1 LAEIQLAAQTAP
13 RPSPMTLGQRAQEL
27 NYGLGRGFT
36 NILEGNLG
44 LAQALYQDPRAVG
57 SAFAN
62 AARQFAAN
70 PVDTVG
76 NSLRG
81 MWNRAKSSPA
91 GLGEVIGENID
102 PRNFLKPRKAL
113 RKELDVYHGTPYQFE
128 PEEGA
133 PLGRFRS
140 EKIGTGEGQQA
151 FGYGLYLAENPDVAN
166 QYRIN
171 PQNFAPELKN
181 VLPPSFKG
189 KAADWANEIQNGKT
203 FSDIFAAANSQREK
217 NILLQTKPEIEK
229 LINRQK
235 TGGFKYKIDL
245 PDAKIEQML
254 DWDKPLNQQ
263 PASVRA
269 AINGLVEAEE
279 IDIGKYG
286 SRFRDGSYTAGE
298 AIEIFNEVLG
308 GPKMVSSY
316 LKQSG
321 IPGIKYFDHNSR
333 TDKKGTRN
341 FVVFPGEEQSL
352 NILSRD

>member
-1 LAEIQLAAQTAP
+1 VGGVGRSLLNTNVIGPLQVVQQSYEDP
-13 RPSPMTLGQRAQEL
+13 YSLGQGVYESAR
-27 NYGLGRGFT
+27 GLM
-36 NILEGNLG
+36 
-44 LAQALYQDPRAVG
+44 ADPVG
-57 SAFAN
+57 
-62 AARQFAAN
+62 
-70 PVDTVG
+70 VVG
-76 NSLRG
+76 NSLRS
-81 MWNRAKSSPA
+81 MWNRAKSGPA

-102 PRNFLKPRKAL
+102 PRNLLKPRKAL
-113 RKELDVYHGTPYQFE
+113 RHELDVYHGTPHQFD

-140 EKIGTGEGQQA
+140 EKIGTGVGRQA
-151 FGYGLYLAENPDVAN
+151 VGYGLYLAEHPDVAN
-166 QYRIN
+166 QFRIN

-181 VLPPSFKG
+181 VLPASFKG

-217 NILLQTKPEIEK
+217 NILLQIKPEIEK

-235 TGGFKYKIDL
+235 TGGFKYKVDL

-341 FVVFPGEEQSL
+341 FVVFPGEEQHL